1 MADNTTLNT
10 GSGGDVIGSDDIS
23 GVKYQRVKVILG
35 ADGTNDGDVDA
46 SNPMP
51 VGGESGSGIVPI
63 AVGSTGAV
71 KLQGYTAEGSAITLS
86 PVTVGARGK
95 SAPPNSVDDGDV
107 VNAWLDLKGST
118 IVRRAGARELLARNE
133 VDLSSSTSET
143 TWLAQEASTA
153 HELVQAIFTNTSA
166 TDVTISIRDSTG
178 GAVVCRILVKGGS
191 TENIIFD
198 PPLFQSVVNT
208 NWTVQSSGS
217 VTSLYAFG
225 VWSDWN

>member
-1 MADNTTLNT
+1 M
-10 GSGGDVIGSDDIS
+10 
-23 GVKYQRVKVILG
+23 
-35 ADGTNDGDVDA
+35 
-46 SNPMP
+46 
-51 VGGESGSGIVPI
+51 
-63 AVGSTGAV
+63 
-71 KLQGYTAEGSAITLS
+71 
-86 PVTVGARGK
+86 
-95 SAPPNSVDDGDV
+95 
-107 VNAWLDLKGST
+107 
-118 IVRRAGARELLARNE
+118 
-133 VDLSSSTSET
+133 
-143 TWLAQEASTA
+143 AQEASTA